1 MLKVYILDDEQ
12 HAIDGLSAMLNK
24 KFADSIVVIGSNHRV
39 HEAIDEIESLSPDVL
54 FLDVEMPEMN
64 GLDVLKYFPDRKF
77 QIVFTTAHEKYAL
90 SAIKIETTDYLVKP
104 ISPSDMSEA
113 IKKCLMKNKQKQEK
127 QSSDKIT
134 LSTAHELIIANLDE
148 IIRIEAES
156 NYSCFYFTNRP
167 KMLISKT
174 LKEFEFL
181 ESKGFFRIH
190 QSHLINLKHVLSLNS
205 YEGDTVNLYGGHSVD
220 VSRRKKAEFMALL
233 KGR

>member
-12 HAIDGLSAMLNK
+12 HAIDGLSAMLKK
-24 KFADSIVVIGSNHRV
+24 KFAESIVVIGSNHRA
-39 HEAIDEIESLSPDVL
+39 HEAIDEIESLNPDVV

-113 IKKCLMKNKQKQEK
+113 IKKCILKNTQIQEK
-127 QSSDKIT
+127 NSTDKIT
-134 LSTAHELIIANLDE
+134 LTTAHELIIANLDE

-181 ESKGFFRIH
+181 EAKGFFRIH

-205 YEGDTVNLYGGHSVD
+205 YEGDTVNLFGGHSVD

-233 KGR
+233 KGK